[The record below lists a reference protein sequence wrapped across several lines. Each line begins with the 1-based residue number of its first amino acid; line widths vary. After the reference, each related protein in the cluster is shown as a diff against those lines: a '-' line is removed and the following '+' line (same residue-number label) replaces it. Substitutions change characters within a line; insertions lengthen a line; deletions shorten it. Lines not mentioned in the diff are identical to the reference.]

1 MKKRWKSV
9 AGLAGALVLALALW
23 KGETY
28 TAVKTEEGAAPLQAL
43 EQVTPTSD
51 AQGRTSEHFQIV
63 EDSTEG
69 FAAQT
74 GEFDLSTATSV
85 VVETNA
91 TVTRVKDG
99 DTIVVKQTD
108 GRDVTVRLLGVDTP
122 ETVDPRKTVQ
132 CFGKE
137 ASNFSKTTLDGTRI
151 RLDADPQA
159 DERDKYGRLLRNVT
173 LEDGTDYNAFLVKEG
188 YAYAYLSFPLAPA
201 RKVELKKLEEEAK
214 AAKRGLWG
222 DACDAI

>member
-9 AGLAGALVLALALW
+9 LGFLGTFVIVLILW
-23 KGETY
+23 KGESY
-28 TAVKTEEGAAPLQAL
+28 TVVNTEEDVSPLPAL
-43 EQVTPTSD
+43 EQVSPTPN
-51 AQGRTSEHFQIV
+51 AQGRTSENFRIV

-69 FAAQT
+69 FA
-74 GEFDLSTATSV
+74 SV
-85 VVETNA
+85 AVETNA

-99 DTIVVKQTD
+99 DTFVAKLID
-108 GRDVTVRLLGVDTP
+108 GAEVTVRLLGVDTP

-137 ASNFSKTTLDGTRI
+137 ASNFTKSSLQNKRV

-188 YAYAYLSFPLAPA
+188 YAHAYLSFPLTPA
-201 RKVELKKLEEEAK
+201 RKVELKNLEDEAK
-214 AAKRGLWG
+214 AAKKGLWG
-222 DACDAI
+222 GVCGG